1 MAKPLVVI
9 PTYNEKENAEAIA
22 KAVLE
27 NLEIGELLFVDDNSP
42 DGTGAI
48 CDALAA
54 ANPRVH
60 VMHRES
66 KEGLG
71 RAYLAGFRW
80 ALDHGFDR
88 IFEMDADFSHDPHEL
103 PNFIKAAEDADL
115 VLGSRYTGGI
125 RVMNWPLSRL
135 LISTFAGVY
144 VRAITGMPVMDPTGG
159 FKCFRREVLEA
170 IDFSKITSN
179 GYSFQIEMTH
189 NAWMKGFK
197 IVEIPIT
204 FADRT
209 SGKSK
214 MSKNIAVEAFF
225 KVWKLAASHW
235 FRRSPAV
242 KTRPT
247 TSQGQ

>member
-103 PNFIKAAEDADL
+103 PNFIRAAEDADL

-135 LISTFAGVY
+135 LISTGARLLSALLPSGR
-144 VRAITGMPVMDPTGG
+144 VRLTVRLSRNPEFGCMA
-159 FKCFRREVLEA
+159 
-170 IDFSKITSN
+170 
-179 GYSFQIEMTH
+179 Q
-189 NAWMKGFK
+189 
-197 IVEIPIT
+197 
-204 FADRT
+204 
-209 SGKSK
+209 
-214 MSKNIAVEAFF
+214 
-225 KVWKLAASHW
+225 
-235 FRRSPAV
+235 
-242 KTRPT
+242 
-247 TSQGQ
+247 

>member
-9 PTYNEKENAEAIA
+9 PTYNEKDNAEAIA

-88 IFEMDADFSHDPHEL
+88 IFEMDADLSHDPHEL

-242 KTRPT
+242 KTRPH
-247 TSQGQ
+247 

>member
-9 PTYNEKENAEAIA
+9 PTYNEKDNAEAIA

-103 PNFIKAAEDADL
+103 PNFIRAAEDADL

-242 KTRPT
+242 KTRPH
-247 TSQGQ
+247 

>member
-103 PNFIKAAEDADL
+103 PNFIRAAEDADL

-242 KTRPT
+242 KTRPH
-247 TSQGQ
+247 

>member
-9 PTYNEKENAEAIA
+9 PTYNEKDNAEAIA

-88 IFEMDADFSHDPHEL
+88 IFEKDADLSHDPHEL

-242 KTRPT
+242 KTRPH
-247 TSQGQ
+247 